1 MWLREGCW
9 DCRCCHLC
17 VDGGGRLIN
26 QKRPHSSYMYVD
38 SFKCVCVLSRCFS
51 KSSIRRA
58 FVSLHSRNPFKLQI
72 GPRLSWAQSRHNRA
86 VLRSVEEAERR
97 QQCIPS
103 PWRLDIRGMLLSKR
117 NDSVTQQDQSVDTDC
132 SLDHLLSLCYC
143 VFPVN
148 PCLLSWS
155 CCFYVKMDL
164 FWTKD

>member
-1 MWLREGCW
+1 MLGLLLLSSVCGWWGQ
-9 DCRCCHLC
+9 
-17 VDGGGRLIN
+17 VDQSEASTFII
-26 QKRPHSSYMYVD
+26 YVCG
-38 SFKCVCVLSRCFS
+38 FFQACVCFESLLQQKQHQ
-51 KSSIRRA
+51 KSVC
-58 FVSLHSRNPFKLQI
+58 VSALTHPCKLQI

-132 SLDHLLSLCYC
+132 SLDRLLSLCYC

-155 CCFYVKMDL
+155 CCFYVKINW